1 MSIDG
6 VCVLMYHA
14 LLDASGGCAD
24 ADRHYAVT
32 RLTLNRHLAMMR
44 ESHLQPSSLMR
55 LLVNGPKTSRVALT
69 FDDGHVSNMEA
80 AQDIAEQSGS
90 ADFFVNPER
99 VGKQHYLSWTA
110 LREMADMGMSIQSHG
125 HTHRYFNEMTD
136 VEAAEELRRSKDEIE
151 QHIGLPVTIFAPPG
165 GRLTSRVPMIAGRLG
180 YKAICS
186 SRVGVWRTGSSA
198 LNIPRFAVLLGTSDE
213 QLRRWIRQDRLEVLK
228 LSMRQGGLNAMKRL
242 LGNHGYERFR
252 AAALRRSTDVSGSG
266 TST

>member
-1 MSIDG
+1 MLRDG
-6 VCVLMYHA
+6 VSVLMYHA

-32 RLTLNRHLAMMR
+32 RPTLNRHLAMMR
-44 ESHLQPSSLMR
+44 ESHLQPLSLTH
-55 LLVNGPKTSRVALT
+55 LLVDGSPTPRVALT
-69 FDDGHVSNMEA
+69 FDDGHISNLEA
-80 AQDIAEQSGS
+80 AQDIAAQSAS

-99 VGKQHYLSWTA
+99 VGKQHYLSWSA

-136 VEAAEELRRSKDEIE
+136 AEATEELRRSKAEIE
-151 QHIGLPVTIFAPPG
+151 QRIGLPVTIFAPPG
-165 GRLTSRVPMIAGRLG
+165 GRLTPRVPMIADRLG

-213 QLRRWIRQDRLEVLK
+213 QLRRWIRQDRLEVFK
-228 LSMRQGGLNAMKRL
+228 LSMRQGGLGAMKRL
-242 LGNHGYERFR
+242 LGNRGYERFR
-252 AAALRRSTDVSGSG
+252 AAALGRSADSSRSGP
-266 TST
+266 ST